1 MKERSHFECKFCNCI
16 VTTNIE
22 LKENLVLVHEGEK
35 SFECKIFKMRIT
47 RHSELNVHIV
57 SVYEGKKPLVQNDRS
72 STISTDSS
80 LRSSG
85 RNDEVLVTR
94 NFRVQ

>member
-1 MKERSHFECKFCNCI
+1 MDKIYLKKHISKAKIQTDFFMKERSHFECKFCNCI
-16 VTTNIE
+16 VTTDIE

-57 SVYEGKKPLVQNDRS
+57 LFMKERS
-72 STISTDSS
+72 HYSK
-80 LRSSG
+80 
-85 RNDEVLVTR
+85 
-94 NFRVQ
+94 